1 MKKYFW
7 QRFLYPKQPRGEK
20 GDRGRDGMDGRP
32 GPPGLPAASGDNIQ
46 YIPMPGPPG
55 PPGAPGSPGI
65 PGVSIAGPKGEPGM
79 DSRSPYYGDPNYGGR
94 QGKVLDCW
102 HFPTPKVRNVAGMN
116 GLFMFVYYPLS
127 GLPGRQNV
135 F

>member
-1 MKKYFW
+1 
-7 QRFLYPKQPRGEK
+7 
-20 GDRGRDGMDGRP
+20 MDGRP

-94 QGKVLDCW
+94 QGKVLACW

-116 GLFMFVYYPLS
+116 GLFMFVLLS
-127 GLPGRQNV
+127 SLAYLADKMCSNDLDLQQAFSRQNA
-135 F
+135 